1 MQFRTP
7 PQNMIPQE
15 ACSEIPCH
23 RHPRGVWVKSK
34 LSWKI
39 GKNLENPW
47 GAKLIADE
55 DRSSRRCPFVGS
67 NFHCHVMFSSVRS
80 VEDKMIDDGGCR
92 PASLK
97 IYCLV
102 RIAGIDSD
110 SICALPQ
117 RPNLMKWLNDLDVI
131 WWRSQTVIQNDK
143 WYQRMSNFLTMC
155 EP

>member
-34 LSWKI
+34 LPWKI

-97 IYCLV
+97 IYGLV
-102 RIAGIDSD
+102 HNHLSDHEWTGGFSLALKSSRSIRHKFHVRVAPRRI
-110 SICALPQ
+110 
-117 RPNLMKWLNDLDVI
+117 I
-131 WWRSQTVIQNDK
+131 WTTRSLV
-143 WYQRMSNFLTMC
+143 
-155 EP
+155 